1 MSRVF
6 RAATLSAVAAL
17 VVACTSGDVT
27 GTGGVGSPTE
37 ATSPS
42 MAPESMAP
50 SESAAPEACSP
61 DGLETKTA
69 GQLTIGTDNPAFPP
83 YWDPP
88 GDGETATDPWE
99 LGDPTNQRGFEGA
112 VAWAVAEELGYDE
125 ESVEF
130 IPVPFA
136 NSFAPGEKDFDF
148 YLAQVSFS
156 DERAEVVDMSD
167 GYYFSNQALVANAGT
182 PITEASSIADVAG
195 FRLGVQV
202 GTTSLAYI
210 QEEIQPSA
218 DPSVYDSND
227 AAIAALNANQV
238 DGIVVDLPTAFFI
251 TAVQMDDGVVVGQF
265 PAAADEQ
272 EYFSLVLE
280 QDSPLTECVNE
291 AIAALDESGELEAIT
306 EEWLSEAVDVPVLE

>member
-6 RAATLSAVAAL
+6 RATTLSAIAAL

-27 GTGGVGSPTE
+27 GTGGTGSPTE
-37 ATSPS
+37 ASSPS

-50 SESAAPEACSP
+50 ESAAPEACAP
-61 DGLETKTA
+61 DSLETKTD
-69 GQLTIGTDNPAFPP
+69 GQLTIATDNPAFPP

-88 GDGETATDPWE
+88 ADDETATDPWE
-99 LGDPTNQRGFEGA
+99 LGDPTNGRGFEGA

-125 ESVEF
+125 GSVEF
-130 IPVPFA
+130 IAVPFA

-148 YLAQVSFS
+148 YLAQVSFLE
-156 DERAEVVDMSD
+156 ERAEVVDMSD

-182 PITEASSIADVAG
+182 PITDAASIADVAG

-210 QEEIQPSA
+210 QDEIQPST

-227 AAIAALNANQV
+227 AAIAALNADQV

-265 PAAADEQ
+265 PAAEDEQ

-280 QDSPLTECVNE
+280 QDSPLTECVND
-291 AIAALDESGELEAIT
+291 AIAALDASGELEAIT